1 MDGDSNN
8 NTSFVNLTCVGKSS
22 PLALIGNHRS
32 IFLLPSSSTEFSLRR
47 RLQKPPPIP
56 ETSTTCP
63 TPLLRPRA
71 TELPTVV
78 IGHWVRRPVRRSGSR
93 SRRSGRASGVLHA
106 TSILTPG
113 SRHLEPRYATAC
125 EPDILGAR
133 FEQLRKGL
141 LRCVA
146 ILVYARH
153 FGSAPPAAYL
163 QQSPGPNNI
172 LTTLVYVLRMHL
184 VGCEVVGVPIAS
196 RNAQDENTCS
206 VGRRTLPAG
215 STTAR

>member
-1 MDGDSNN
+1 MEIVIIILRSS
-8 NTSFVNLTCVGKSS
+8 TLRASVNRP
-22 PLALIGNHRS
+22 PLL
-32 IFLLPSSSTEFSLRR
+32 SSSTTGAFSFSPRQARGSLFGVAYRS
-47 RLQKPPPIP
+47 PPPIP

-63 TPLLRPRA
+63 APLLRPRA

-106 TSILTPG
+106 TSTLTPG
-113 SRHLEPRYATAC
+113 SKHLEPRYAAAR

-133 FEQLRKGL
+133 FRTASEGT
-141 LRCVA
+141 VA
-146 ILVYARH
+146 LHRDSVYARH